1 MIDRG
6 STAGGPHL
14 NGGYLR
20 CADRLR
26 RYARLHSCFV
36 YDLGDGITS
45 RGSTLLAP
53 ARPAKGKLF
62 TSLPENKIDVIS

>member
-1 MIDRG
+1 VIDRG

-45 RGSTLLAP
+45 RGST
-53 ARPAKGKLF
+53 KGKLF
-62 TSLPENKIDVIS
+62 TSLPENKIVEREDVISWS